1 MIDFRRRLVTNGAVR
16 LPIVMT
22 FVVAMF
28 TATIALV
35 WFGYVATR
43 EWRDG
48 TNLLLER
55 RANEAL
61 ALVRAALSADMKGA
75 WLTAIVPFNTTLL
88 DEDPPFSTVQMA
100 RLTGDK
106 DADWESHWGNL
117 TLAVRRR

>member
-16 LPIVMT
+16 LPIVMA

-43 EWRDG
+43 EWRSG
-48 TNLLLER
+48 TNLLVER

-61 ALVRAALSADMKGA
+61 ALVRKGLMSDMKGA
-75 WLTAIVPFNTTLL
+75 WITAIEIGRAHV
-88 DEDPPFSTVQMA
+88 
-100 RLTGDK
+100 
-106 DADWESHWGNL
+106 
-117 TLAVRRR
+117 